1 LSVVDANGCTVVDD
15 NIVIASPPTDLDISV
30 TPTPPVDCLSGGT
43 AAVTVQASVGS
54 GNYEF
59 AILEQLNLPYVDDPA
74 NDYQPAN
81 SGTDTRIFTGL
92 IPGIVY
98 TFVVHDITT
107 NCYYFKS
114 ADIAIPP
121 LSALTSTIDTVNNVT
136 CTGSADGNITFTI
149 DGYASGATQVGYEVY
164 YAQTNTP
171 LSPVVGGTVPVSV
184 GPETVSNV
192 GPLEPGTYYVLF
204 TELDG
209 GLAGCTNA

>member
-1 LSVVDANGCTVVDD
+1 
-15 NIVIASPPTDLDISV
+15 
-30 TPTPPVDCLSGGT
+30 
-43 AAVTVQASVGS
+43 
-54 GNYEF
+54 
-59 AILEQLNLPYVDDPA
+59 
-74 NDYQPAN
+74 
-81 SGTDTRIFTGL
+81 
-92 IPGIVY
+92 
-98 TFVVHDITT
+98 
-107 NCYYFKS
+107 
-114 ADIAIPP
+114 
-121 LSALTSTIDTVNNVT
+121 TVNNVT

-209 GLAGCTNA
+209 GLAGCTNASAQFTIVQSAELLEVSAVVITNDNCNTNAG